1 MIIGLTGGIAAGKST
16 VRELLAARTALQTFD
31 ADACVRRLLDGD
43 EQVIREIRDRF
54 GPDFIN
60 ADGKPDR
67 IRLREL
73 IYTDP
78 SARRR
83 LEEVLHPRVRRQWQ
97 ELREACLA
105 KNRHLLAD
113 IPLLFETGAE
123 SYFEAVV
130 VVACS
135 PATQLSRL
143 ETRGIGRGMAEA
155 MLASQWPIGQ
165 KIEKADFVIW
175 NDGSLAALRRQTELL
190 SNQLFPV

>member
-16 VRELLAARTALQTFD
+16 VRELLTVHTALQTFD
-31 ADACVRRLLDGD
+31 ADACVRSLLEGD
-43 EQVIREIRDRF
+43 ARVIREIRDRF
-54 GPDFIN
+54 GPHFIK

-73 IYTDP
+73 IYADA
-78 SARRR
+78 SARCR
-83 LEEVLHPRVRRQWQ
+83 LEEVLHPRVLRQWQ
-97 ELREACLA
+97 EVREECLA
-105 KNRHLLAD
+105 ANGHLLAD

-123 SYFEAVV
+123 SYFQAVV

-143 ETRGIGRGMAEA
+143 ETRGIGPRMAEA

-165 KIEKADFVIW
+165 KTDRADFVIW
-175 NDGSLAALRRQTELL
+175 NDGSLAALGRQTELL
-190 SNQLFPV
+190 SKQLFPV

>member
-16 VRELLAARTALQTFD
+16 VRELLAAHTDLQTFD

-43 EQVIREIRDRF
+43 EQVIREIHDRF

-67 IRLREL
+67 IHLREL
-73 IYTDP
+73 IYADS

-97 ELREACLA
+97 ELREKCLA
-105 KNRHLLAD
+105 SDRHLLAD

-123 SYFEAVV
+123 TYFEAVV
-130 VVACS
+130 VVGCS
-135 PATQLSRL
+135 PATQLARL
-143 ETRGIGRGMAEA
+143 EARGIGHGTAEA

-165 KIEKADFVIW
+165 KTERADFVIW
-175 NDGSLAALRRQTELL
+175 NDGSLAALGRQTELL
-190 SNQLFPV
+190 SKQLFPV